1 MYSNETTNPLPLLP
15 EEEIGGSSNVQIVPL
30 RRNPL
35 SVSRLMN
42 AAATMIGQRNHE
54 NDPSLPLIE
63 TDMINVDK
71 FKVS

>member
-1 MYSNETTNPLPLLP
+1 M
-15 EEEIGGSSNVQIVPL
+15 GGSSNVQIVPL
-30 RRNPL
+30 RRGPL
-35 SVSRLMN
+35 SFSRLMN
-42 AAATMIGQRNHE
+42 TSASITGQRNHE